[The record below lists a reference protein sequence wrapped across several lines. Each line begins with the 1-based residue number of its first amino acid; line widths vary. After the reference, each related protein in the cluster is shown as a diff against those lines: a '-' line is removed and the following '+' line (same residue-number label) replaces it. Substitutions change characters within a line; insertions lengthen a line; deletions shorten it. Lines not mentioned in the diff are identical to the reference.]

1 MTAEAFA
8 VCKLGLL
15 VSTFLEYLAICV
27 RLCIILG
34 VIPSLLFQVL
44 AIAHFN
50 RGLALSFS
58 HAVIQDKG
66 MLVLYRELGKLLT
79 YKRLDLLEDLH
90 IILRD
95 KRDSLSSLACSGCAA
110 HSVHVVFR
118 VSRDIKVDDNV
129 NRGYIETA

>member
-1 MTAEAFA
+1 M
-8 VCKLGLL
+8 CKLGLL

-44 AIAHFN
+44 AITHFN
-50 RGLALSFS
+50 RGLALSFGN
-58 HAVIQDKG
+58 AVVQYEG

-79 YKRLDLLEDLH
+79 YKRLNLLEDLH

-95 KRDSLSSLACSGCAA
+95 KSDRLSRLACSGCAA
-110 HSVHVVFR
+110 HTVHVVF
-118 VSRDIKVDDNV
+118 
-129 NRGYIETA
+129 